1 MLQGLRCLCMLYKWA
16 DTKRLELIFIFIW
29 KVTFAVSIIGEGWGA
44 RKVREKM
51 TVHIAG
57 VPSLLFHSPLVFL
70 PHFTHSPPPH
80 PLLNQVCYAGFLKVL
95 FDFSLVSRMFF
106 PRSFLVMIILT
117 VHQNFS
123 FTQVLLLLLFN
134 CLSGSSW

>member
-1 MLQGLRCLCMLYKWA
+1 MFVHVVQVSRHKTTGINFHIYLESNLCSKHNWGGVGSKESERENDSPHSRC
-16 DTKRLELIFIFIW
+16 
-29 KVTFAVSIIGEGWGA
+29 
-44 RKVREKM
+44 
-51 TVHIAG
+51 
-57 VPSLLFHSPLVFL
+57 SLSPFPQSPCFFTPLHSF
-70 PHFTHSPPPH
+70 PPPH